1 MPDDER
7 ERGERSNR
15 RDREA
20 PRTQRSAVGH
30 DLDRLKAMI
39 PTREERR
46 LGSDGPAVPSQSTES
61 PDRFA
66 RDLALVR
73 GTLNGDPESVEW
85 LAARLCC
92 VPRILASL
100 NRRIG
105 RPLREEDIADLAQ
118 DTVIVIWEKLET
130 FEGRG
135 RIETWVYR
143 FCFLSLMN
151 RVRRRERRSRVVES
165 GSDGLE
171 AIAANVPP
179 VWNRYEALEAGLEE
193 LGPPESDV
201 IRRKHFGERTFAE
214 ISKEDG
220 ISANTVKARY
230 YRGLA
235 WLRRRL
241 APSSKGDRA

>member
-1 MPDDER
+1 MR
-7 ERGERSNR
+7 
-15 RDREA
+15 
-20 PRTQRSAVGH
+20 
-30 DLDRLKAMI
+30 AMI
-39 PTREERR
+39 PSRDVRRGDSREA
-46 LGSDGPAVPSQSTES
+46 DVAAASTGAS
-61 PDRFA
+61 ADRFA

-73 GTLNGDPESVEW
+73 GTLNGDPESIEW

-92 VPRILASL
+92 VPRILRAL

-105 RPLREEDIADLAQ
+105 RPLGEDDIADLAQ
-118 DTVIVIWEKLET
+118 DTVVVIWEKLGS

-135 RIETWVYR
+135 RIETWAYR

-151 RVRRRERRSRVVES
+151 RVRRRERRSRLVEA
-165 GSDGLE
+165 GSEGLE
-171 AIAANVPP
+171 AVVADVPP
-179 VWNRYEALEAGLEE
+179 VWNRYEALEAGLED

-220 ISANTVKARY
+220 VSANTVKARY

-241 APSSKGDRA
+241 APGSKGERA

>member
-1 MPDDER
+1 MRQGDER
-7 ERGERSNR
+7 PDSSSKDAAGDQGPDLERLRAMIPR
-15 RDREA
+15 RDRQR
-20 PRTQRSAVGH
+20 PRP
-30 DLDRLKAMI
+30 D
-39 PTREERR
+39 
-46 LGSDGPAVPSQSTES
+46 GSPLPGTS